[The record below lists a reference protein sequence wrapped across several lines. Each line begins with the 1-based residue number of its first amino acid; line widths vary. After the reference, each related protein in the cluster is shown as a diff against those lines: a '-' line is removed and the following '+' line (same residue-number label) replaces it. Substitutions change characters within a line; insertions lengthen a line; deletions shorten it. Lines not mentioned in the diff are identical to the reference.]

1 MKKTN
6 KEKVDP
12 FDVMIM
18 NHAVTIGIVEAVD
31 LGFLMA
37 YAFADGGATPKAVR
51 QVLAELDNAA
61 LVYHMTDRRAEW
73 IEARAQAADGKRKR
87 NSGAEG
93 AKFVDQI
100 IIRGRR

>member
-1 MKKTN
+1 MKQTN

-18 NHAVTIGIVEAVD
+18 NYAVTIGIVEAAD

-61 LVYHMTDRRAEW
+61 LVHYMTDRRVKW
-73 IEARAQAADGKRKR
+73 KEARAQAADRKRKR
-87 NSGAEG
+87 NGQG
-93 AKFVDQI
+93 I
-100 IIRGRR
+100 